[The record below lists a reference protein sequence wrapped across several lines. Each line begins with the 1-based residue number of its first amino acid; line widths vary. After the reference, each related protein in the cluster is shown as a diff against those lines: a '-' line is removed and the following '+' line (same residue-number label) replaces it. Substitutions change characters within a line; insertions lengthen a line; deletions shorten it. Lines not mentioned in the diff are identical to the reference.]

1 MQVHADKVRWLFWA
15 RWKML
20 TRGFARNRASLIGS
34 IIFLLVVVFFAG
46 LAAFGTYFAYRA
58 LPTPAN
64 TEVLYLVLTG
74 LFVLWI
80 VLPLLEFSA
89 NEGLDVSKLTLFP
102 LTRAELMMSL
112 LFSTLLDIPTLGL
125 VLVLAAVVAGWSV
138 SAPVAMLAFVIM
150 LIFYVQV
157 VGISQLVLA
166 LFMRVLQGR

>member
-1 MQVHADKVRWLFWA
+1 MVVHADKIRWLFWA

-46 LAAFGTYFAYRA
+46 WAAFGTYFAYRA

-80 VLPLLEFSA
+80 VLPLLEFSS
-89 NEGLDVSKLTLFP
+89 NEGLDISKLTLFP
-102 LTRAELMMSL
+102 LTRAELMVSL
-112 LFSTLLDIPTLGL
+112 LFSTLLDVPTVGF
-125 VLVLAAVVAGWSV
+125 AATGAWRDART
-138 SAPVAMLAFVIM
+138 APV
-150 LIFYVQV
+150 
-157 VGISQLVLA
+157 
-166 LFMRVLQGR
+166 